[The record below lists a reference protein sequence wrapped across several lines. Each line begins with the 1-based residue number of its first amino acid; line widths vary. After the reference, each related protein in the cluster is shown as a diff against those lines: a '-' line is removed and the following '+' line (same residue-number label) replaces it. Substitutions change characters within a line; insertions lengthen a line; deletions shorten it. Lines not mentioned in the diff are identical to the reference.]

1 MKYSSEKA
9 ELLAQWK
16 AELLREMQSFGIE
29 CDPALALKEV
39 QKVYEKNIYAAKSA
53 YFNEQY
59 GWKKLQVEITDLDK
73 VLADPEIH
81 VRSFD
86 RETGEVVVRYW
97 TDSDA
102 AAITKIKKEIENVK
116 KKMG

>member
-16 AELLREMQSFGIE
+16 QEILREMRSYGIE
-29 CDPALALKEV
+29 CDPALDFLEV
-39 QKVYEKNIYAAKSA
+39 QKVYEQNIYAAKSA

-59 GWKKLQVEITDLDK
+59 GWKNFVVDLADLDK

-86 RETGEVVVRYW
+86 RETGEVVARYQ
-97 TDSDA
+97 TGQDARAIERVAAGDS
-102 AAITKIKKEIENVK
+102 
-116 KKMG
+116 